1 MTQPLVSIIM
11 PAYNAEKYIAEAI
24 ESVLNQDYT
33 KFELI
38 IINDGSKDKTESIIN
53 SFDDKRIKYYSQENK
68 GVSAGRNLGLKIM
81 VGDFFC
87 FLDADDYYPIN
98 SISSRITIFE
108 NSTINFVDGNVL
120 IVDKNLEKTIR
131 KFTPKLNLE
140 NPLDDLIKLNGN
152 CFMGMSWM
160 IRNNKNIKPF
170 KEEISHCEDLIFF
183 IENSKNGFYSF
194 TEETILKYRQVNHS
208 AMRNLKGLHQ
218 GYQYTFNFLVENK
231 YDNNLINTFKS
242 KYLSIMFKSYLKNF
256 HIFEAIK
263 VLLLSK

>member
-24 ESVLNQDYT
+24 ESVLKQDYPN
-33 KFELI
+33 FELI

-68 GVSAGRNLGLKIM
+68 GVSAARNLGLKNMI
-81 VGDFFC
+81 GDFFC
-87 FLDADDYYPIN
+87 FLDADDFYPPK
-98 SISSRITIFE
+98 SISSRVAMFEKDDIYFLDGRVAFCNETIE
-108 NSTINFVDGNVL
+108 KSIKYYIPKIKNV
-120 IVDKNLEKTIR
+120 
-131 KFTPKLNLE
+131 
-140 NPLDDLIKLNGN
+140 NPNADLIKLNEN

-160 IRNNKNIKPF
+160 IRNNQNIIPF
-170 KEEISHCEDLIFF
+170 KEGVSHCEDLIFF
-183 IENSKNGFYSF
+183 IENSKNGLYSF
-194 TEETILKYRQVNHS
+194 TEETILKYRQVTNS

-218 GYQYTFNFLVENK
+218 GYQYTFDFLKENK
-231 YDNNLINTFKS
+231 YEKNLINAFKS

-263 VLLLSK
+263 VLLLRK

>member
-1 MTQPLVSIIM
+1 M
-11 PAYNAEKYIAEAI
+11 A
-24 ESVLNQDYT
+24 
-33 KFELI
+33 
-38 IINDGSKDKTESIIN
+38 
-53 SFDDKRIKYYSQENK
+53 
-68 GVSAGRNLGLKIM
+68 
-81 VGDFFC
+81 GDFFC
-87 FLDADDYYPIN
+87 FLDADDYYPN
-98 SISSRITIFE
+98 KSLSSRVALFDNE
-108 NSTINFVDGNVL
+108 EVNFVDGCVFFCEE
-120 IVDKNLEKTIR
+120 NLEKPIR
-131 KFTPKLNLE
+131 KYLPKVKNI
-140 NPLDDLIKLNGN
+140 NPNHELLKLNGS

-208 AMRNLKGLHQ
+208 AMRNLKGLHK

-231 YDNNLINTFKS
+231 FDNNLINTFKS

>member
-24 ESVLNQDYT
+24 ESVLKQDYPN
-33 KFELI
+33 FELV
-38 IINDGSKDKTESIIN
+38 IINDGSNDNTEKIIN
-53 SFDDKRIKYYSQENK
+53 SYDDKRIKYYKQENK
-68 GVSAGRNLGLKIM
+68 GVGFARNQGLKNM
-81 VGDFFC
+81 AGDFFC

-120 IVDKNLEKTIR
+120 IVDEYLEKTIR
-131 KFTPKLNLE
+131 KFTPKLKLE
-140 NPLDDLIKLNGN
+140 NPLNDLIKLNGN

-183 IENSKNGFYSF
+183 IENSKNGLYSF
-194 TEETILKYRQVNHS
+194 TKETILKYRQVNNS

-218 GYQYTFNFLVENK
+218 GYQYTFDFLKDNK
-231 YDNNLINTFKS
+231 YEKNLLISFKS

-263 VLLLSK
+263 VVLLRK

>member
-1 MTQPLVSIIM
+1 MIPC
-11 PAYNAEKYIAEAI
+11 YNAEQFI
-24 ESVLNQDYT
+24 ERAVRSVLEQ
-33 KFELI
+33 KEVSEI
-38 IINDGSKDKTESIIN
+38 IVVNDGSTDS
-53 SFDDKRIKYYSQENK
+53 SQKILDELSWQIPQLNIYIHPDAVNK
-68 GVSAGRNLGLKIM
+68 GRSASRNLGIKKASNPFIA
-81 VGDFFC
+81 
-87 FLDADDYYPIN
+87 FLDADDYYPN
-98 SISSRITIFE
+98 KSLSSRVALFDNE
-108 NSTINFVDGNVL
+108 EVNFVDGCVFFCEE
-120 IVDKNLEKTIR
+120 NLEKPIR
-131 KFTPKLNLE
+131 KYLPKVKNI
-140 NPLDDLIKLNGN
+140 NPNHELLKLNGS

-208 AMRNLKGLHQ
+208 AMRNLKGLHK

-231 YDNNLINTFKS
+231 FDNNLINTFKS